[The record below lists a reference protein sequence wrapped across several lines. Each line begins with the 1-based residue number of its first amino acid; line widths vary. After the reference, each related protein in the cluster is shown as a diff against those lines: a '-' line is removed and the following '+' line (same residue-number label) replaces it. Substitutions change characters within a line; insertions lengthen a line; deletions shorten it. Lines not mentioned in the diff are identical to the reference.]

1 MAAFIALLEDPNLPV
16 VQGGP
21 DTRKELKHWLL
32 EMDEGLQFYDNPA
45 VLSRKIHD
53 ALGWR
58 AKGPTHKVL
67 DALIERLAL
76 DEDAKMTKYTG
87 GKRKSA
93 ETLTRE
99 VVEHI
104 VGLFQ
109 PHAYSGLQP
118 PLDDPPSGFSRVP
131 CYVSKLTHPDAQC
144 PLGNKG
150 ARPRSARHVRPPPAP
165 LAPRAARAGLTHP
178 CEGEG
183 CTRHVHPGC
192 ALSLAVRD
200 VRPPLPPSRS
210 SPGARLCVVPSS
222 SPSRSPRPP
231 LRTQPCPCFG
241 RRRIQHQRTFERTTC
256 RP

>member
-21 DTRKELKHWLL
+21 EARKELKHWLL
-32 EMDEGLQFYDNPA
+32 QENDDLKFYDNSA
-45 VLSRKIHD
+45 VLSKKIHD

-76 DEDAKMTKYTG
+76 DEDAKMTKSIG
-87 GKRKSA
+87 GKKKSA

-109 PHAYSGLQP
+109 PHALSGLQP
-118 PLDDPPSGFSRVP
+118 PLDVPPSGFSRVP
-131 CYVSKLTHPDAQC
+131 CYVSELTHPDAQC

-150 ARPRSARHVRPPPAP
+150 ARLRSARHVRPPPP
-165 LAPRAARAGLTHP
+165 HWLPVPRWQ
-178 CEGEG
+178 
-183 CTRHVHPGC
+183 V
-192 ALSLAVRD
+192 
-200 VRPPLPPSRS
+200 
-210 SPGARLCVVPSS
+210 
-222 SPSRSPRPP
+222 
-231 LRTQPCPCFG
+231 
-241 RRRIQHQRTFERTTC
+241 
-256 RP
+256 